1 MEIMTSSML
10 QKVMEEPKPQITYD
24 PNEKLTVDVDL
35 SLCADDEL
43 PRMIHIVNRL
53 AKSEAG
59 RETLEIA
66 NKAGVKFG
74 FLDAKTNC
82 FGCFFGGVNYI
93 GLGPMASDDKL
104 VSTLCHESRH
114 AGQSV
119 RMADLPDRD
128 KLNVASIIR
137 YSRAKEA
144 DAQAYAV
151 KACKE
156 LEDQG
161 DKGPLA
167 TFAKFYPPIYKSYEQ
182 AIAKEGVLNDAVVA
196 DVFKGWYDQTRTK
209 QNYEEGYIIE
219 PMHDAIEQNFNLASG
234 GNDDEGIYTFSENV
248 DSKTVVEKVGWTK
261 NGNYLSAENPDFLD
275 GERFASVGER
285 TKSDAQAFFKIR
297 QERAGI
303 APDKSVDALPTNKDA
318 FERRLP
324 EMGQPRG
331 NVGETMSMGNTME
344 RWKSILAQRKLVG
357 TLKQAFAPYKKS
369 EYPDEKPAVDVDLRY
384 CAKKDRPR
392 MIALINRLARSKTG
406 LETLRIAADNG
417 YHFNFIK
424 DSKTRAFGFADPEH
438 KRIALNPKFTDAKLV
453 GTMCHECRHAGQFVR
468 ASNLEEN
475 RWDVKTNLIYMRA
488 MEADAQAYAATA
500 CEEMFRLGDEAP
512 KQEFYK
518 YYPPIAEAFTKAL
531 IKNDAQLGDQL
542 LTDTFK
548 SWYDQQGT
556 KSVYEANY
564 LLEPMQQDLRDIA
577 NGKDKDAQMTFDMS
591 ISAQKTIAE
600 IAWTQHG
607 NYFKDDPE
615 ILNGGKYL
623 DVCDHTMTQMK
634 KYFEIRK
641 ELTGKDDSKALDGI
655 PTRADTIPPRT
666 KGMKRPA
673 VKNGDAKRRQIL
685 KNKETTQA
693 RDLASKMI
701 RAQIA
706 ASRTD
711 R

>member
-1 MEIMTSSML
+1 ML
-10 QKVMEEPKPQITYD
+10 QQVMEEPKPQITYD
-24 PNEKLTVDVDL
+24 PNEKLTIDVDL

-53 AKSEAG
+53 AKSDAG

-128 KLNVASIIR
+128 KLNVASIVR

-182 AIAKEGVLNDAVVA
+182 AIAKEGVLNDTVVA
-196 DVFKGWYDQTRTK
+196 DVFKGWYDQTGTK

-219 PMHDAIEQNFNLASG
+219 PMHDAIEQNFA
-234 GNDDEGIYTFSENV
+234 GNGKDDEGTYTFAENV

-275 GERFASVGER
+275 EPRFASVGER
-285 TKSDAQAFFKIR
+285 TKSDAQAFFEIR
-297 QERAGI
+297 QRCAGI
-303 APDKSVDALPTNKDA
+303 DPDKSVDSLPTNKDA
-318 FERRLP
+318 FARRLP

-331 NVGETMSMGNTME
+331 NVGETMSMGNTIE
-344 RWKSILAQRKLVG
+344 RWKAILAQRKLKGMLG
-357 TLKQAFAPYKKS
+357 TLGQAFEPPGGKK

-406 LETLRIAADNG
+406 LETLQIAADNG
-417 YHFNFIK
+417 FHFNFIK
-424 DSKTRAFGFADPEH
+424 GENRAFGFADPEH
-438 KRIALNPKFTDAKLV
+438 KRIALNPKFSDAKLV
-453 GTMCHECRHAGQFVR
+453 GTMCHECRHAGQFMR

-500 CEEMFRLGDEAP
+500 CEEMFRQGDPEP

-518 YYPPIAEAFTKAL
+518 YYPPIAKGFTQAL

-548 SWYDQQGT
+548 SWYDQLGT
-556 KSVYEANY
+556 KTGYEANY

-577 NGKDKDAQMTFDMS
+577 NGKNKDTQMSFDMS

-607 NYFKDDPE
+607 NYFKDNPE

-641 ELTGKDDSKALDGI
+641 ELTGKDDAKALDGI

-673 VKNGDAKRRQIL
+673 VKSADAKRQQIL

-693 RDLASKMI
+693 QSLASKMV

-706 ASRTD
+706 LNQTGR
-711 R
+711 

>member
-1 MEIMTSSML
+1 ML
-10 QKVMEEPKPQITYD
+10 QKVLDEPKQKVSYD
-24 PNEKLTVDVDL
+24 PNEQLTVDVDL
-35 SLCADDEL
+35 SLCTDEEM

-82 FGCFFGGVNYI
+82 FGCYFGGDMKYI

-114 AGQSV
+114 AGQAE
-119 RMADLPDRD
+119 RMKGMPDRD
-128 KLNVASIIR
+128 QLNVASIVR

-156 LEDQG
+156 LEMQG

-182 AIAKEGVLNDAVVA
+182 AFAKEGVLNDKVVSE
-196 DVFKGWYDQTRTK
+196 VFKGWYDQTRTK

-219 PMHDAIEQNFNLASG
+219 PMHDAIKGNFTRM
-234 GNDDEGIYTFSENV
+234 YTFAENV
-248 DSKTVVEKVGWTK
+248 NSKTVVEKVGWTK
-261 NGNYLSAENPDFLD
+261 NGNYLSAENPNFLD
-275 GERFASVGER
+275 EPRFASVGER
-285 TKSDAQAFFKIR
+285 TKSDAQAFFEIR
-297 QERAGI
+297 YRCAGI

-331 NVGETMSMGNTME
+331 NVGETMSMGNTIE
-344 RWKSILAQRKLVG
+344 RWRNILAQRKLTG
-357 TLKQAFAPYKKS
+357 TLKKAFAPYKKA

-392 MIALINRLARSKTG
+392 MIALINRLARSKVG
-406 LETLRIAADNG
+406 LETLQIAADNG
-417 YHFNFIK
+417 FHFNFIK
-424 DSKTRAFGFADPEH
+424 GENRAFGFADPEH

-453 GTMCHECRHAGQFVR
+453 GTMCHECRHAGQFMR

-518 YYPPIAEAFTKAL
+518 YYPPIAKGFTQAL

-556 KSVYEANY
+556 KTVYEANY

-577 NGKDKDAQMTFDMS
+577 NGKDKEHQMSFDMS
-591 ISAQKTIAE
+591 ISAQKTISE
-600 IAWTQHG
+600 IAWTKHG
-607 NYFKDDPE
+607 NYFKDNPE

-623 DVCDHTMTQMK
+623 DVCDYTMQQMR

-641 ELTGKDDSKALDGI
+641 EMTGKDDAKALEGI
-655 PTRADTIPPRT
+655 PTRADTIPART
-666 KGMKRPA
+666 KGMKKP
-673 VKNGDAKRRQIL
+673 VAK
-685 KNKETTQA
+685 KDKVA
-693 RDLASKMI
+693 LASFMK
-701 RAQIA
+701 RHNQG
-706 ASRTD
+706 R
-711 R
+711 

>member
-1 MEIMTSSML
+1 ML
-10 QKVMEEPKPQITYD
+10 QKVLDKPKGQVSYD

-35 SLCADDEL
+35 SLCSDEEM

-128 KLNVASIIR
+128 QLNVASIIR

-156 LEDQG
+156 LEMQG

-167 TFAKFYPPIYKSYEQ
+167 TFAKFYPPIYKSYEN
-182 AIAKEGVLNDAVVA
+182 AIAKEGVLNDKVVA
-196 DVFKGWYDQTRTK
+196 DVFKGWYDQTGTK

-219 PMHDAIEQNFNLASG
+219 PMHDAIKGNFTRM
-234 GNDDEGIYTFSENV
+234 YTFAENV

-275 GERFASVGER
+275 EPRFASVGER
-285 TKSDAQAFFKIR
+285 TKSDAQAFFEIR
-297 QERAGI
+297 QRCAGI
-303 APDKSVDALPTNKDA
+303 EPDKSVDALPTNKDA

-331 NVGETMSMGNTME
+331 NVGETMSMGNTIE
-344 RWKSILAQRKLVG
+344 RWKAILAQRKLMG
-357 TLKQAFAPYKKS
+357 TLKQAFAPYRKA

-406 LETLRIAADNG
+406 LETLQIAADNG
-417 YHFNFIK
+417 FHFNFIK
-424 DSKTRAFGFADPEH
+424 GENRAFGFADPEH
-438 KRIALNPKFTDAKLV
+438 KRIALNPKFSDAKLV
-453 GTMCHECRHAGQFVR
+453 GTMCHECRHAGQFMR

-500 CEEMFRLGDEAP
+500 CEEMFRLGDPEP

-518 YYPPIAEAFTKAL
+518 YYPPIAKGFTQAL

-548 SWYDQQGT
+548 SWYDQLGT
-556 KSVYEANY
+556 KTGYEANY

-577 NGKDKDAQMTFDMS
+577 NGKNKDTQMSFDMS

-607 NYFKDDPE
+607 NYFKDNPE

-623 DVCDHTMTQMK
+623 DVCDFTMAQMK

-641 ELTGKDDSKALDGI
+641 EMTGKDDAKALDGI

-673 VKNGDAKRRQIL
+673 VKSADAKRQQIL

-693 RDLASKMI
+693 QSLASKMV

-706 ASRTD
+706 ANRTD

>member
-1 MEIMTSSML
+1 ML
-10 QKVMEEPKPQITYD
+10 QKVLEEPKQKVSYD
-24 PNEKLTVDVDL
+24 PNEQLTVDVDL
-35 SLCADDEL
+35 SLCTDEEM

-82 FGCFFGGVNYI
+82 FGCYFGGDMKYI

-114 AGQSV
+114 AGQAE
-119 RMADLPDRD
+119 RMKGMPDRD
-128 KLNVASIIR
+128 QLNVASIVR

-156 LEDQG
+156 LEMQG

-182 AIAKEGVLNDAVVA
+182 AFAKEGVLNDKVVSE
-196 DVFKGWYDQTRTK
+196 VFKGWYDQTRTK

-219 PMHDAIEQNFNLASG
+219 PMHDAIKGNFTRM
-234 GNDDEGIYTFSENV
+234 YTFAENV

-261 NGNYLSAENPDFLD
+261 NGNYLSAENPNFLD
-275 GERFASVGER
+275 EPRFASVGER
-285 TKSDAQAFFKIR
+285 TKSDAQAFFEIR
-297 QERAGI
+297 YRCAGI

-331 NVGETMSMGNTME
+331 NVGETMSMGNTIE
-344 RWKSILAQRKLVG
+344 RWRNILAQRKLTG
-357 TLKQAFAPYKKS
+357 TLKKAFAPYKKA

-392 MIALINRLARSKTG
+392 MIALINRLARSKVG
-406 LETLRIAADNG
+406 LETLQIAADNG
-417 YHFNFIK
+417 FHFNFIK
-424 DSKTRAFGFADPEH
+424 GENRAFGFADPEH

-453 GTMCHECRHAGQFVR
+453 GTMCHECRHAGQFMR

-518 YYPPIAEAFTKAL
+518 YYPPIAKGFTQAL

-556 KSVYEANY
+556 KTVYEANY

-577 NGKDKDAQMTFDMS
+577 NGKDKEHQMSFDMS
-591 ISAQKTIAE
+591 ISAQKTISE
-600 IAWTQHG
+600 IAWTKHG

-623 DVCDHTMTQMK
+623 DVCDYTMQQMQ

-641 ELTGKDDSKALDGI
+641 EMTGKDDAKALEGI
-655 PTRADTIPPRT
+655 PTRADTIPART
-666 KGMKRPA
+666 KGMKKPA
-673 VKNGDAKRRQIL
+673 AK
-685 KNKETTQA
+685 KDKVA
-693 RDLASKMI
+693 LASFMK
-701 RAQIA
+701 RHNQG
-706 ASRTD
+706 R
-711 R
+711 

>member
-10 QKVMEEPKPQITYD
+10 QKVLDEPKQKVSYD

-35 SLCADDEL
+35 SLCTDEEM

-82 FGCFFGGVNYI
+82 FGCYFGGDMKYI

-114 AGQSV
+114 AGQAE
-119 RMADLPDRD
+119 RMKDIPDRD
-128 KLNVASIIR
+128 KLNVASIVR

-156 LEDQG
+156 LEMQG

-167 TFAKFYPPIYKSYEQ
+167 TFAKFYPPIYNSYEQ
-182 AIAKEGVLNDAVVA
+182 AFAKEGTLNDKVVSE
-196 DVFKGWYDQTRTK
+196 VFKGWYDQTRTK

-219 PMHDAIEQNFNLASG
+219 PMHDAIKWRFTRMYA
-234 GNDDEGIYTFSENV
+234 FAENV

-261 NGNYLSAENPDFLD
+261 NGNYLSAENPNFLD
-275 GERFASVGER
+275 EPRFASVGER
-285 TKSDAQAFFKIR
+285 TKSDAQAFFEIR
-297 QERAGI
+297 QRCAGI
-303 APDKSVDALPTNKDA
+303 EPDKSVDALPTNKDA

-331 NVGETMSMGNTME
+331 NVGETMSMGNTIE
-344 RWKSILAQRKLVG
+344 RWKAILAQRKLMG
-357 TLKQAFAPYKKS
+357 TLKKAFAPYKKA

-392 MIALINRLARSKTG
+392 MIALINRLARSKVG
-406 LETLRIAADNG
+406 LETLQIAADNG
-417 YHFNFIK
+417 FHFNFIK
-424 DSKTRAFGFADPEH
+424 GENRAFGFADPEH
-438 KRIALNPKFTDAKLV
+438 KRIALNPKFSDAKLV
-453 GTMCHECRHAGQFVR
+453 GTMCHECRHAGQFMR

-518 YYPPIAEAFTKAL
+518 YYPPIAKGFTQAL

-548 SWYDQQGT
+548 SWYDQLGT
-556 KSVYEANY
+556 KTVYEANY

-577 NGKDKDAQMTFDMS
+577 NGKNKDTQMSFDMS
-591 ISAQKTIAE
+591 ISAQKTISE

-607 NYFKDDPE
+607 NYFKDNPE

-623 DVCDHTMTQMK
+623 DVCDYTMTQMQ

-641 ELTGKDDSKALDGI
+641 EMTGKDDAKALDGI
-655 PTRADTIPPRT
+655 PTRGDSIPPRT
-666 KGMKRPA
+666 KGMKKPA
-673 VKNGDAKRRQIL
+673 AK
-685 KNKETTQA
+685 KEKPNVA
-693 RDLASKMI
+693 AVV
-701 RAQIA
+701 RAQ
-706 ASRTD
+706 R
-711 R
+711 RFGR

>member
-10 QKVMEEPKPQITYD
+10 QKVLDEPKQKVSYD
-24 PNEKLTVDVDL
+24 PNEQLTVDVDL
-35 SLCADDEL
+35 SLCTDEEM

-82 FGCFFGGVNYI
+82 FGCYFGGDMKYI

-114 AGQSV
+114 AGQAE
-119 RMADLPDRD
+119 RMKDIPDRD
-128 KLNVASIIR
+128 KLNVASIVR

-156 LEDQG
+156 LEMQG

-182 AIAKEGVLNDAVVA
+182 AFAKEGVLNDKVVSE
-196 DVFKGWYDQTRTK
+196 VFKGWYDQTRTK

-219 PMHDAIEQNFNLASG
+219 PMHDAIKGNFTRM
-234 GNDDEGIYTFSENV
+234 YTFAENV

-261 NGNYLSAENPDFLD
+261 NGNYLAAENPNFLD
-275 GERFASVGER
+275 EPRFASVGER
-285 TKSDAQAFFKIR
+285 TKSDAQAFFEIR
-297 QERAGI
+297 YRCAGI
-303 APDKSVDALPTNKDA
+303 DPDKSVDALPTNKDA

-331 NVGETMSMGNTME
+331 NVGETMSMGNTIE
-344 RWKSILAQRKLVG
+344 RWRNILAQRKLTG
-357 TLKQAFAPYKKS
+357 TLKKAFAPYKKA

-392 MIALINRLARSKTG
+392 MIALINRLARSKVG
-406 LETLRIAADNG
+406 LETLQIAADNG
-417 YHFNFIK
+417 FHFNFIK
-424 DSKTRAFGFADPEH
+424 GENRAFGFADPEH

-453 GTMCHECRHAGQFVR
+453 GTMCHECRHAGQFMR

-518 YYPPIAEAFTKAL
+518 YYPPIAEGFTQAL

-556 KSVYEANY
+556 KTVYEANY

-577 NGKDKDAQMTFDMS
+577 NGKDKEHQMSFDMS
-591 ISAQKTIAE
+591 ISAQKTISE
-600 IAWTQHG
+600 IAWTKHG
-607 NYFKDDPE
+607 NYFKDNPE

-623 DVCDHTMTQMK
+623 DVCDYTMQQMR

-641 ELTGKDDSKALDGI
+641 EMTGKDDAKALDGI
-655 PTRADTIPPRT
+655 PTRADTIPART
-666 KGMKRPA
+666 KGMKKPA
-673 VKNGDAKRRQIL
+673 AKKAKQQTAVAQMLRARQGA
-685 KNKETTQA
+685 N
-693 RDLASKMI
+693 R
-701 RAQIA
+701 
-706 ASRTD
+706 
-711 R
+711 

>member
-10 QKVMEEPKPQITYD
+10 QKVMEEPKQQITYD

-53 AKSEAG
+53 AKSESG

-156 LEDQG
+156 LEMQG

-167 TFAKFYPPIYKSYEQ
+167 TFAKFYPPIYNSYEQ
-182 AIAKEGVLNDAVVA
+182 AFAKEGVLNDKVVSE
-196 DVFKGWYDQTRTK
+196 VFKGWYDQTRTK

-219 PMHDAIEQNFNLASG
+219 PMHDAIKQNFNLASG

-275 GERFASVGER
+275 EPRFASVGER

-297 QERAGI
+297 WERAGI
-303 APDKSVDALPTNKDA
+303 EPDKSVDALPTNKDA

-331 NVGETMSMGNTME
+331 NVGETMSMGNTIE
-344 RWKSILAQRKLVG
+344 RWKNILAQRKLAG
-357 TLKQAFAPYKKS
+357 TLKQAFTPYKKA

-392 MIALINRLARSKTG
+392 MIALINRLSRSKTG

-417 YHFNFIK
+417 YHFNFVK
-424 DSKTRAFGFADPEH
+424 GECRAFGFADPEH
-438 KRIALNPKFTDAKLV
+438 KRIALNPKFSDAKLV

-518 YYPPIAEAFTKAL
+518 YYPPIAAGFTKAL

-577 NGKDKDAQMTFDMS
+577 NGKNPDAQMKFDMS

-615 ILNGGKYL
+615 ILNSGKYL

-673 VKNGDAKRRQIL
+673 VKNGDVKRQQIL

-706 ASRTD
+706 LNQTGR
-711 R
+711 

>member
-10 QKVMEEPKPQITYD
+10 RQVLDEPKQKVSYN

-35 SLCADDEL
+35 SLCSDEEM

-82 FGCFFGGVNYI
+82 FGCYFGGDMKCI

-114 AGQSV
+114 AGQAE
-119 RMADLPDRD
+119 RMADLPDRNR
-128 KLNVASIIR
+128 LNVASIVR

-156 LEDQG
+156 LEMQG
-161 DKGPLA
+161 DTGPLA
-167 TFAKFYPPIYKSYEQ
+167 TFAKFYPPIYKAYET
-182 AIAKEGVLNDAVVA
+182 AIAKEGVMNDKVVS

-219 PMHDAIEQNFNLASG
+219 PMHDAIKQNFTAG
-234 GNDDEGIYTFSENV
+234 KGKDVYTFAENV
-248 DSKTVVEKVGWTK
+248 GSKTVVEKIGWTK

-275 GERFASVGER
+275 EPRFAAVGER
-285 TKSDAQAFFKIR
+285 TKTDAQAFFQIR
-297 QERAGI
+297 KERAGI
-303 APDKSVDALPTNKDA
+303 EPDKSVDALPTNKDA

-331 NVGETMSMGNTME
+331 NVGETMNMGNTIE
-344 RWKSILAQRKLVG
+344 RWKNIQAQRKLKGMLG
-357 TLKQAFAPYKKS
+357 TLGQAFEPPGGKK

-392 MIALINRLARSKTG
+392 MIALINRLARSKVG
-406 LETLRIAADNG
+406 LETLQIAADNG
-417 YHFNFIK
+417 FHFNFIK
-424 DSKTRAFGFADPEH
+424 GSHRAFGFADPEH
-438 KRIALNPKFTDAKLV
+438 KRIALNPKFTDSKLV
-453 GTMCHECRHAGQFVR
+453 GTMCHECRHAGQFMR

-500 CEEMFRLGDEAP
+500 CEEMFRLGDPAP
-512 KQEFYK
+512 KQDFYK
-518 YYPPIAEAFTKAL
+518 YYPPIAEGFTKAL

-556 KSVYEANY
+556 KTVYEANY

-577 NGKDKDAQMTFDMS
+577 NGKDKEHQMSFDMS

-600 IAWTQHG
+600 IAWTKHG

-623 DVCDHTMTQMK
+623 DVCDYTMAQMK

-641 ELTGKDDSKALDGI
+641 EMTGKDDSKALDGI
-655 PTRADTIPPRT
+655 PTRADTIPART
-666 KGMKRPA
+666 KGMKKPA
-673 VKNGDAKRRQIL
+673 AKKSKTSAEKNITALLRRGL
-685 KNKETTQA
+685 G
-693 RDLASKMI
+693 R
-701 RAQIA
+701 
-706 ASRTD
+706 
-711 R
+711 

>member
-1 MEIMTSSML
+1 ML
-10 QKVMEEPKPQITYD
+10 QQVMEEPKPQITYD
-24 PNEKLTVDVDL
+24 PNEKLTIDVDL

-53 AKSEAG
+53 AKSDAG

-128 KLNVASIIR
+128 KLNVASIVR

-182 AIAKEGVLNDAVVA
+182 AIAKEGVLNDTVVA
-196 DVFKGWYDQTRTK
+196 DVFKGWYDQTGTK

-219 PMHDAIEQNFNLASG
+219 PMHDAIKGNFTRM
-234 GNDDEGIYTFSENV
+234 YTFAENV

-275 GERFASVGER
+275 EPRFASVGER
-285 TKSDAQAFFKIR
+285 TKSDAQAFFEIR
-297 QERAGI
+297 QRCAGI
-303 APDKSVDALPTNKDA
+303 DPDKSVDSLPTNKDA
-318 FERRLP
+318 FARRLP

-331 NVGETMSMGNTME
+331 NVGETMSMGNTIE
-344 RWKSILAQRKLVG
+344 RWKAILAQRKLKGMLG
-357 TLKQAFAPYKKS
+357 TLGQAFEPPGGKK

-406 LETLRIAADNG
+406 LETLQIAADNG
-417 YHFNFIK
+417 FHFNFIK
-424 DSKTRAFGFADPEH
+424 GEDRAFGFADPEH
-438 KRIALNPKFTDAKLV
+438 KRIALNPKFSDAKLV
-453 GTMCHECRHAGQFVR
+453 GTMCHECRHAGQFMR

-518 YYPPIAEAFTKAL
+518 YYPPIAKGFTQAL

-591 ISAQKTIAE
+591 ISAQRTIAE

-641 ELTGKDDSKALDGI
+641 EMTGKDDSKALDGI

-673 VKNGDAKRRQIL
+673 VKNGDVKRRRIL

-693 RDLASKMI
+693 QSLASKMV

-706 ASRTD
+706 ANRTD

>member
-1 MEIMTSSML
+1 ML
-10 QKVMEEPKPQITYD
+10 QQVLDEPKQKISYD

-35 SLCADDEL
+35 SLCADEEL

-82 FGCFFGGVNYI
+82 FGCYFGGDMKYI

-114 AGQSV
+114 AGQAE
-119 RMADLPDRD
+119 RMKDIPDRER
-128 KLNVASIIR
+128 LNVASIIR

-156 LEDQG
+156 LEMQG
-161 DKGPLA
+161 DTGPLA
-167 TFAKFYPPIYKSYEQ
+167 TFAKFYPPIYKAYEN
-182 AIAKEGVLNDAVVA
+182 AIAKEGVMNDKVVS

-219 PMHDAIEQNFNLASG
+219 PMHDAIKQNFVAVKG
-234 GNDDEGIYTFSENV
+234 KDEDEDEGVYTFAENV
-248 DSKTVVEKVGWTK
+248 DSKTVVEKIGWTK

-275 GERFASVGER
+275 EPRFAAVGER
-285 TKSDAQAFFKIR
+285 TKTDAQAFFQIR
-297 QERAGI
+297 KERAGI
-303 APDKSVDALPTNKDA
+303 EPDTSVDALPTNKDA

-331 NVGETMSMGNTME
+331 NAGETMSMGNTIE
-344 RWKSILAQRKLVG
+344 RWKAILAQRKLKGMLG
-357 TLKQAFAPYKKS
+357 TLGQAFEPPGGKK
-369 EYPDEKPAVDVDLRY
+369 EYPAEKPAVDVDLRY

-392 MIALINRLARSKTG
+392 MIALINRLARSKVG
-406 LETLRIAADNG
+406 LETLQIAADNG
-417 YHFNFIK
+417 FHFNFIK
-424 DSKTRAFGFADPEH
+424 GEHRAFGFADPES
-438 KRIALNPKFTDAKLV
+438 KRIALNPKFPDSKLV
-453 GTMCHECRHAGQFVR
+453 GTMCHECRHAGQFMR

-500 CEEMFRLGDEAP
+500 CEEMFRLGDPEP
-512 KQEFYK
+512 KRDFYK
-518 YYPPIAEAFTKAL
+518 YYPPIADGFTKAL

-556 KSVYEANY
+556 KTVYETNY

-577 NGKDKDAQMTFDMS
+577 NGKDKEYQMSFDMS

-600 IAWTQHG
+600 IAWTKHG
-607 NYFKDDPE
+607 NYFKDNPE

-623 DVCDHTMTQMK
+623 DVCDFTMTQMK

-641 ELTGKDDSKALDGI
+641 EMTGKDDSKALDGI
-655 PTRADTIPPRT
+655 PTRADTIPGRT
-666 KGMKRPA
+666 WNMKKPA
-673 VKNGDAKRRQIL
+673 AKKSKTPAEKNITAMLRRGL
-685 KNKETTQA
+685 G
-693 RDLASKMI
+693 R
-701 RAQIA
+701 
-706 ASRTD
+706 
-711 R
+711 

>member
-10 QKVMEEPKPQITYD
+10 QKVLDEPKQKVSYD
-24 PNEKLTVDVDL
+24 PNEQLTVDVDL
-35 SLCADDEL
+35 SLCTDEEM

-82 FGCFFGGVNYI
+82 FGCYFGGDMKYI

-114 AGQSV
+114 AGQAE
-119 RMADLPDRD
+119 RMKGMPDRD
-128 KLNVASIIR
+128 QLNVASIVR

-156 LEDQG
+156 LEMQG

-182 AIAKEGVLNDAVVA
+182 AFAKEGVLNDKVVSE
-196 DVFKGWYDQTRTK
+196 VFKGWYDQTRTK

-219 PMHDAIEQNFNLASG
+219 PMHDAIKGNFTRM
-234 GNDDEGIYTFSENV
+234 YTFAENV
-248 DSKTVVEKVGWTK
+248 NSKTVVEKVGWTK
-261 NGNYLSAENPDFLD
+261 NGNYLSAENPNFLD
-275 GERFASVGER
+275 EPRFASVGER
-285 TKSDAQAFFKIR
+285 TKSDAQAFFEIR
-297 QERAGI
+297 YRCAGI

-331 NVGETMSMGNTME
+331 NVGETMSMGNTIE
-344 RWKSILAQRKLVG
+344 RWRNILAQRKLTG
-357 TLKQAFAPYKKS
+357 TLKKAFAPYKKA

-392 MIALINRLARSKTG
+392 MIALINRLARSKVG
-406 LETLRIAADNG
+406 LETLQIAADNG
-417 YHFNFIK
+417 FHFNFIK
-424 DSKTRAFGFADPEH
+424 GENRAFGFADPEH

-453 GTMCHECRHAGQFVR
+453 GTMCHECRHAGQFMR

-518 YYPPIAEAFTKAL
+518 YYPPIAKGFTQAL

-556 KSVYEANY
+556 KTVYEANY

-577 NGKDKDAQMTFDMS
+577 NGKDKEHQMSFDMS
-591 ISAQKTIAE
+591 ISAQKTISE
-600 IAWTQHG
+600 IAWTKHG
-607 NYFKDDPE
+607 NYFKDNPE

-623 DVCDHTMTQMK
+623 DVCDYTMQQMR

-641 ELTGKDDSKALDGI
+641 EMTGKDDAKALEGI
-655 PTRADTIPPRT
+655 PTRADTIPART
-666 KGMKRPA
+666 KGMKKP
-673 VKNGDAKRRQIL
+673 VAK
-685 KNKETTQA
+685 KDKVA
-693 RDLASKMI
+693 LASFMK
-701 RAQIA
+701 RHNQG
-706 ASRTD
+706 R
-711 R
+711 

>member
-1 MEIMTSSML
+1 ML
-10 QKVMEEPKPQITYD
+10 QQVMEEPKPQITYD
-24 PNEKLTVDVDL
+24 PNEKLTIDVDL

-53 AKSEAG
+53 AKSDAG

-128 KLNVASIIR
+128 KLNVASIVR

-182 AIAKEGVLNDAVVA
+182 AIAKEGVLNDKVVA
-196 DVFKGWYDQTRTK
+196 DVFKGWYDQTGTK

-219 PMHDAIEQNFNLASG
+219 PMHDAIKWRFTRMYA
-234 GNDDEGIYTFSENV
+234 FAENV

-275 GERFASVGER
+275 EPRFASVGER
-285 TKSDAQAFFKIR
+285 TKSDAQAFFEIR
-297 QERAGI
+297 QRCAGI
-303 APDKSVDALPTNKDA
+303 APDKSVDSLPTNKDA

-331 NVGETMSMGNTME
+331 NVSETMSMGNTIE
-344 RWKSILAQRKLVG
+344 RWKAILAQRKLKGMLG
-357 TLKQAFAPYKKS
+357 TLGQAFEPPGGKK

-406 LETLRIAADNG
+406 LETLQIAADNG
-417 YHFNFIK
+417 FHFNFIK
-424 DSKTRAFGFADPEH
+424 GEDRAFGFADPEH
-438 KRIALNPKFTDAKLV
+438 KRIALNPKFSDAKLV
-453 GTMCHECRHAGQFVR
+453 GTMCHECRHAGQFMR

-518 YYPPIAEAFTKAL
+518 YYPPIAKGFTQAL

-577 NGKDKDAQMTFDMS
+577 NGKDKEHQMSFDMS

-641 ELTGKDDSKALDGI
+641 EMTGKDDSKALNGI

-673 VKNGDAKRRQIL
+673 VKNGDVKRRRIL

-693 RDLASKMI
+693 QSLASKMV

-706 ASRTD
+706 LNQTGR
-711 R
+711 